1 MKIAI
6 IGGTGLALPD
16 YLTEVKEIRVET
28 PFGTP
33 EPVIY
38 HGICDG
44 QEVYHLAR
52 NGKNHEL
59 PPTKINYRANMYALK
74 LLACDYIFATGTCG
88 SLQEEICPGE
98 VIIFDQFI
106 DMTKHPVTG
115 IREELNPGESN
126 FVSMAEP
133 FACELRDSLIESA
146 IVQGITVHTKGI
158 TISIDGQRSSSR
170 AESKLYRTWGADVV
184 NMTTAPEAILANEL
198 GMAYAALSLCTGY
211 DSWRNDDNSADPNEK
226 MNIVRENHSRI
237 IKLITFAL
245 KKIEECV

>member
-6 IGGTGLALPD
+6 IGGTGLALPN
-16 YLTEVKEIRVET
+16 YLTKVKDVHVDT
-28 PFGTP
+28 PFGKP

-38 HGICDG
+38 SGIYDG
-44 QEVYHLAR
+44 MEVFHLAR
-52 NGKNHEL
+52 NGRNHEL
-59 PPTKINYRANMYALK
+59 PPTKINYRANMYAMKTLGIDK
-74 LLACDYIFATGTCG
+74 IFATGTCG

-106 DMTKHPVTG
+106 DMTKQPVTG
-115 IREELNPGESN
+115 IHEELHPGESN

-133 FACELRDSLIESA
+133 FSSELRDCLIESA

-158 TISIDGQRSSSR
+158 TISIDGQRSLSR
-170 AESKLYRTWGADVV
+170 AESKLYRCWGADVV

-211 DSWRNDDNSADPNEK
+211 DSWRYDDNSTDPNEK
-226 MNIVRENHSRI
+226 MDIVKSNHDRI
-237 IKLITFAL
+237 IRLLTSAL
-245 KKIEECV
+245 KKIE